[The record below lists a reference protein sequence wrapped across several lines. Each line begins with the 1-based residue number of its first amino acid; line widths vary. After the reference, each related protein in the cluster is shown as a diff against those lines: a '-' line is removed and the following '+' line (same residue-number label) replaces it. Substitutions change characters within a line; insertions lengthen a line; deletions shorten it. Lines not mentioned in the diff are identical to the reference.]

1 MLSKLIL
8 IKHSMPTISSELP
21 SNEWTLSEEGTN
33 KANLFASNLEKY
45 NFRKIFSS
53 DEPKAIE
60 TARIFGEILN
70 KEVEIIKGIHEHERN
85 SNRVIYPKEQWE
97 GLMRSFFESPNE
109 LIFGNETATEAKN
122 RFRTSILKLV
132 SAHPTD
138 EDIVVVT
145 HGTVMTLFIS
155 EYNEIDI
162 FNVWNSFGLPSY
174 AELSSDGFILNDI
187 INIR

>member
-1 MLSKLIL
+1 MGKLIL
-8 IKHSMPTISSELP
+8 IKHSMPTLSSETP
-21 SNEWTLSEEGTN
+21 PNEWTLSEEGIK
-33 KANLFASNLEKY
+33 KAILFAPYLEKY
-45 NFRKIFSS
+45 NFGKIFSS
-53 DEPKAIE
+53 EEPKAIQ
-60 TARIFGEILN
+60 TARIFGEKLN
-70 KEVEIIKGIHEHERN
+70 KKVEIIKGIHEHERN

-97 GLMRSFFESPNE
+97 ELMKSFFEFPNE
-109 LIFGNETATEAKN
+109 LIYGEETAAEAKI

-132 SAHPTD
+132 NDNPTD

-162 FNVWNSFGLPSY
+162 FNVWKSFGLPSY

-187 INIR
+187 FNIN